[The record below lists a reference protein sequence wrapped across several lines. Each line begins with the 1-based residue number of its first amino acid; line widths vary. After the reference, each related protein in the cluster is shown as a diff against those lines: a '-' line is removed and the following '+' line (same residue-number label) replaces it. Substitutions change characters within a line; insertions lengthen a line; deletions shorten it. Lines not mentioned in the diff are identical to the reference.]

1 MGKVQVGQIIQ
12 DRYQVMKSL
21 GRGGMAEVFLA
32 EDTRLG
38 RKVALKVIRMDE
50 IPLSM
55 HEEVHKRFEREPR
68 ALAQLQH
75 PNIVSIHDYGFVG
88 DEPFFIM
95 DFVGGGS
102 FDRLIKS
109 RLNYREVARLLASV
123 ADALAYAH
131 DRHIL
136 HRDVKPSNILLT
148 EHRQPVL
155 MDFGIAKVV
164 SQDNV
169 NTALTQAGMS
179 VGTPAYMAPEQWRGE
194 VYPQTDGYAL
204 GIVFYQM
211 LTGEVPYTD
220 DITMNIAL
228 KHMNEPIPQ
237 LCKSRRDIPSDVDLF
252 LRKALAKDRNDRFVD
267 MHQYRDALKVL
278 SQGGSLQAFLGEESQ
293 TEIAVKTPPNV
304 KVYSEAETEAP
315 RNRPQVRPQVQPKPQ
330 PRPQP
335 KPQQQVQSP
344 RSDKPSHQPNPQ
356 AQQNF
361 PDGYYRTAQ
370 PASPPVKKKK
380 KFPLWGW
387 VVIAVGVL
395 AILAVIIIATV
406 LGSMIGD
413 RTPTAMSA
421 LEATQTQMA
430 VDDQNDGNQNEP
442 SAPTETQRPEEQDE
456 GPEDTEPSKAPTYT
470 PLPTH
475 TPDSAFGAG
484 DTIIWERDNAV
495 MVFVPAGTFLQGSEI
510 DVDPDTYTINEGP
523 IHEVYLD
530 AFWIDET
537 EVINEAF
544 EQFVSETGYITSAE
558 QLGSSQ
564 LMNEDYN
571 WDTVSGMDWRHPD
584 GTSFSYDE
592 SKPVVHVSWIDASAY
607 CRWAGKRLPTEAEWE
622 KAARGPNANKY
633 PWGNSEATSSLAN
646 YGNPVGSPASALS
659 YPNGVSYYG
668 TYNMAG
674 NVWELV
680 ADYYGR
686 DYYYESPST
695 NPQGPSSGEF
705 YVAKGGSY
713 GFDSTVI
720 RSAVRVRRG
729 PSQTFAD
736 MGFRCAANP

>member
-75 PNIVSIHDYGFVG
+75 ANIISIHDYGFIG
-88 DEPFFIM
+88 EEPFFIM
-95 DFVGGGS
+95 DFIAGGA
-102 FDRLIKS
+102 FDKLIKA
-109 RLNYREVARLLASV
+109 RLNYREVARLLAPV

-204 GIVFYQM
+204 GVVFYQM
-211 LTGEVPYTD
+211 LTGEVPYHD

-237 LCKSRRDIPSDVDLF
+237 LCKSRPDLPLDVDLF

-267 MHQYRDALKVL
+267 MHQFRDALKVL

-293 TEIAVKTPPNV
+293 TEIAVNTPPRL
-304 KVYSEAETEAP
+304 KVYTEAETEAP
-315 RNRPQVRPQVQPKPQ
+315 QKRPQPQPKPQ

-335 KPQQQVQSP
+335 RSQKQMQSP
-344 RSDKPSHQPNPQ
+344 HDDKPAHQPDRQ
-356 AQQNF
+356 AQKNF

-370 PASPPVKKKK
+370 PVSPPVKKK

-430 VDDQNDGNQNEP
+430 VVNENDQEEPAGPTATEKPQTQDDDQENVE
-442 SAPTETQRPEEQDE
+442 ST
-456 GPEDTEPSKAPTYT
+456 KVPTYT

-475 TPDSAFGAG
+475 TPLSGYDVG
-484 DTIIWERDNAV
+484 DTIIWERDGAV
-495 MVFVPAGTFLQGSEI
+495 MVFVPAGSFQQGSEI

-530 AFWIDET
+530 GFWIDET
-537 EVINEAF
+537 EVTNAQFAAF
-544 EQFVSETGYITSAE
+544 VNMTGHITTAE
-558 QLGSSQ
+558 EVGNSKV
-564 LMNEDYN
+564 MNADYD
-571 WDTVSGMDWRHPD
+571 WDTVNGMDWLHPD
-584 GTSFSYDE
+584 GTSFSYVDE
-592 SKPVVHVSWIDASAY
+592 KPVVHVSWIDASAY
-607 CRWAGKRLPTEAEWE
+607 CRWAGKRLPTESEWE
-622 KAARGPNANKY
+622 KAARGPQANKY
-633 PWGNSEATSSLAN
+633 PWGNSNATSSLAN
-646 YGNPVGSPASALS
+646 YGDPEGTVQIVRS
-659 YPNGVSYYG
+659 YTSGISYYG
-668 TYNMAG
+668 AYDMAG

-686 DYYYESPST
+686 DYYYESPGN

-736 MGFRCAANP
+736 MGFRCAADQ